1 MLLAVCIGATS
12 GLWAHGLAT
21 RDTARRKEARA
32 YQSDLNRAVHGQ
44 LDQIRTT
51 LGGVARLFT
60 ADGIPS
66 NADFAAYT
74 ATVSLSQ
81 REPGLVGLGFV
92 NVGPDGKLLVGEVS
106 PPALTQL
113 ISGVD
118 LRRLP
123 GAVGLVDATQ
133 PPGSVAVT
141 DHFRLKGASSPD
153 ILGDRT
159 MFGVVSRLYGTSPTP
174 ARVGGLT
181 TEATGW
187 LGAVV
192 DGQQFLQS
200 VLARTPATQ
209 RIELFDG
216 NGTSAHAAVATLPA
230 GRVATERPASR
241 RVLHVRIDHHEWTLR
256 YQAVFDAESPQAA
269 SARRLLLW
277 SGLALSFLVF
287 LIAQLVRRSERRAQR
302 MVNDTTE
309 SLRASQAWFEAIV
322 QNATDIVFVVD
333 EAGTVRYV
341 SPSYE
346 RILGFAP
353 SHGMGRPITDL
364 VHPDDRERAA
374 LAFLEFVEGNNLE
387 PLRARTMRADGRWA
401 EIEAVAANLVD
412 NPVIS
417 GHVITV
423 RDVTERRQTALAL
436 AEAQERFRAAFEQ
449 APIGMVLTTTAGLIL
464 RANYAIARMIGYTAE
479 ELVGMTMLDLT
490 HPDDLEVSESE
501 IQRIRFGSHDGYR
514 LEKRYVHRDGR
525 VVWAATSVSIVRDEA
540 GAALYA
546 IGQIEDIT
554 ERKAI
559 GERLAHAAIHDPLT
573 GLPNRVL
580 FMDRLEHALAVAARG
595 QRRVAV
601 VFLDLDR
608 FKFVNDSLGHAVG
621 DRLLVAVA
629 DRLRSALRPSDTV
642 ARFGGDEFVVLCDDV
657 AGEEATLDIAS
668 RMAKAVARPVLLP
681 EGEVFVTASLGVAV
695 SSRPGDTADSLLRDA
710 DTAMYRAKE
719 QGRAR
724 TEVFDE
730 RTHARAVHQLRT
742 GNDLHRA
749 LERGEFRVHYQP
761 VVHLNDGSIGGFE
774 ALVRWQHPTRGLIHP
789 GEFITLAEE
798 TGLIVPLG
806 LWVLEEA
813 CTQVATWQA
822 SRPAEREPLCIS
834 VNLSPRQLA
843 EPTLADDIARIL
855 ERSGIDHD
863 AVWLEIT
870 ESTLMHDAE
879 SAISALRALRSL
891 GVHLSVDDFGTGY
904 SSLSYLKRFPVEA
917 LKVDRSFV
925 DGLGREPGD
934 TAIVTAVVTLA
945 HALGLRAVA
954 EGVETEVQ
962 VRELRAL
969 GCDLAQGYLFS
980 TPKHADHVGDGA
992 PDDPELWRRA
1002 ERTAE
1007 TGAA

>member
-1 MLLAVCIGATS
+1 
-12 GLWAHGLAT
+12 
-21 RDTARRKEARA
+21 
-32 YQSDLNRAVHGQ
+32 
-44 LDQIRTT
+44 
-51 LGGVARLFT
+51 
-60 ADGIPS
+60 
-66 NADFAAYT
+66 
-74 ATVSLSQ
+74 
-81 REPGLVGLGFV
+81 
-92 NVGPDGKLLVGEVS
+92 
-106 PPALTQL
+106 
-113 ISGVD
+113 
-118 LRRLP
+118 
-123 GAVGLVDATQ
+123 
-133 PPGSVAVT
+133 
-141 DHFRLKGASSPD
+141 
-153 ILGDRT
+153 
-159 MFGVVSRLYGTSPTP
+159 
-174 ARVGGLT
+174 
-181 TEATGW
+181 
-187 LGAVV
+187 
-192 DGQQFLQS
+192 
-200 VLARTPATQ
+200 
-209 RIELFDG
+209 
-216 NGTSAHAAVATLPA
+216 
-230 GRVATERPASR
+230 
-241 RVLHVRIDHHEWTLR
+241 
-256 YQAVFDAESPQAA
+256 
-269 SARRLLLW
+269 
-277 SGLALSFLVF
+277 
-287 LIAQLVRRSERRAQR
+287 